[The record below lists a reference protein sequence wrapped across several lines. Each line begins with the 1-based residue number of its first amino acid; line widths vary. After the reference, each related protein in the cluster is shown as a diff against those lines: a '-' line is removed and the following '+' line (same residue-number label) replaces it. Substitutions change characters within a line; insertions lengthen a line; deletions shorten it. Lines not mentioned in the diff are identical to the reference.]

1 MSGHSKWH
9 TTKRHKAVIDAKRG
23 KIFSVLSKE
32 LTLAAKAGGGNPD
45 SNARLRTVLDK
56 ARAANM
62 PTDNVKRAIQKG
74 TGEIPGVVYD
84 EFAYE
89 GYAPGGVGL
98 IIEVTTDNKN
108 RIAAEVRQAF
118 NENGGNMAQAG
129 AVSHGFQRKGQ
140 ILLGAGAIGEDAL
153 MELAL
158 AAGADD
164 VINHGDHF
172 EVLCPVSEYYALA
185 KALQDKGL
193 KPESSEL
200 AYVPNLQVPV
210 TDPAIAKQVLELI
223 DALEALD
230 DVKAVHGNHDIDPK
244 LLG

>member
-9 TTKRHKAVIDAKRG
+9 TTKRHKAVIDARRG
-23 KIFSVLSKE
+23 KVFSVLSKE
-32 LTLAAKAGGGNPD
+32 ITLAAKAGGGVPE

-62 PTDNVKRAIQKG
+62 PTDNIKRAIQKG
-74 TGEIPGVVYD
+74 TGELPGAVYE

-98 IIEVTTDNKN
+98 VVEVTTDNKN
-108 RIAAEVRQAF
+108 RAAGEVRHTF
-118 NENGGNMAQAG
+118 NDNGGNMAQAG
-129 AVSHGFQRKGQ
+129 AVTHGFQRKGQ
-140 ILLGAGAIGEDAL
+140 VLISAAAIGEDAL

-158 AAGADD
+158 AAGAED
-164 VINHGDHF
+164 VINNGDHY
-172 EVLCPVSEYYALA
+172 EVLCPVADYYALA
-185 KALQDKGL
+185 KALEDKGI

-200 AYVPNLQVPV
+200 AYVPNLLVPV
-210 TDPAIAKQVLELI
+210 TDAAVAKQLLELI

-230 DVKAVHGNHDIDPK
+230 DVKAVHGNHEIDPK